1 MIYLLNDSL
10 PLGKKGIL
18 WKEKEK
24 MQGIQ
29 HLKDI
34 TTQEEIHGA
43 EIRALKEQARDD
55 LRTQQELELRV
66 EELQDLQQGLKDEMM
81 TKISRATA
89 AATEKSY
96 QRALEADR
104 GKAEAIRKATMEK
117 RAIALMQ
124 RHLQWHKQ
132 AQVFFFYFL
141 L

>member
-1 MIYLLNDSL
+1 
-10 PLGKKGIL
+10 
-18 WKEKEK
+18 

-104 GKAEAIRKATMEK
+104 GTAEAIRKATMEK

-132 AQVFFFYFL
+132 AQVFLFFNYFYD
-141 L
+141 